1 MAGPTKSIVKAND
14 HASRPARRFTVALAN
29 KALPLVRRIVAD
41 IVKVNA
47 QTTALQD
54 KLEAMSDGKE
64 SNAVQSELDARTA
77 RLSELVDELADVGC
91 ELKDYRTGLID
102 FVGRHKGRDVYLCWK
117 LGEEKVSFWHET
129 NGGYAGR
136 QPVSTLVE
144 SD

>member
-1 MAGPTKSIVKAND
+1 MAGPTKSIVTAKD
-14 HASRPARRFTVALAN
+14 HESRPARRFTVALAN

-47 QTTALQD
+47 QAVTLQD
-54 KLEAMSDGKE
+54 KLERMSEGKD
-64 SNAVQSELDARTA
+64 AKALQSELDGRVT
-77 RLSELVDELADVGC
+77 RLNELVDELGDVGC

-117 LGEEKVSFWHET
+117 LGEEKVGFWHEI

-136 QPVSTLVE
+136 QPVTTLVE

>member
-1 MAGPTKSIVKAND
+1 MAGPTKSIVPAKN
-14 HASRPARRFTVALAN
+14 HESLPARRFSVALAN

-47 QTTALQD
+47 QAVTLQD
-54 KLEAMSDGKE
+54 KLERLSDGKD
-64 SNAVQSELDARTA
+64 AKATQSELDGRVT
-77 RLSELVDELADVGC
+77 RLNELVDELSDVGC

-117 LGEEKVSFWHET
+117 LGEEKVGFWHEI
-129 NGGYAGR
+129 NGSYTGR

-144 SD
+144 ND